1 MQKSKKI
8 FFIFLIFFF
17 GLFAQSVQAAVGG
30 MDTQLGKAAGQTG
43 HADKSNQKDTTVFK
57 TDLYTGIGV
66 IIGKAL
72 SFVGIIFLVLII
84 YGGFIWM
91 LARGNEQEAK
101 KAKDIL
107 QMAII
112 GMIIVF
118 AAYAITNLVVST
130 LKP

>member
-8 FFIFLIFFF
+8 FFIFLIFLFS
-17 GLFAQSVQAAVGG
+17 LFAQSVQAAVGD
-30 MDTQLGKAAGQTG
+30 MDTQLGQAAGQTG
-43 HADKSNQKDTTVFK
+43 HADKNKKDTTVFK